1 MTLREI
7 TTADRLYRLGQRLDR
22 LRQLAR
28 VKGKAGDPEI
38 HGAQAVISTL
48 VLFAEDTSE
57 VHISP
62 KLMEALRRQTETV
75 PGLTW

>member
-22 LRQLAR
+22 LRKLER
-28 VKGKAGDPEI
+28 IGGKPGDAEI

-48 VLFAEDTSE
+48 VLFAGDTSE

-62 KLMEALRRQTETV
+62 KLMEALRHQTETV